1 MQRDF
6 KPGITAVVAAPAKQY
21 IPAGEARDNPM
32 KETQR
37 IAYLRQMGYQQYYS
51 RFVLPGAKA
60 SVIDLAA
67 LTDSEAAKTAR
78 PARKALGD
86 QDEVKRTGVKS
97 GQKVAR
103 NQARVTKSG
112 VAGSA
117 TPFGPDTSRAAELAV
132 RDRQEPR
139 PEPDVAAEISAAD
152 TQANTE
158 SLRFNL
164 QFYRINE
171 QLAVVNEAPHQ
182 LRGKDN
188 KNAVGLLKNILLALG
203 ADQQSASSLQ
213 ADGFQ
218 WPIAEGLDAGNNPKH
233 AAKLALQGFISQRHE
248 QFGFRNLL
256 LLTAQLSPIMT
267 VAEGKQTL
275 GDLKP
280 EGSAYTVTLSHSLQA
295 MLAHPELKREA
306 WMHMQ
311 ALRSRI
317 SPS

>member
-6 KPGITAVVAAPAKQY
+6 KPDITAVVAAPAKQY
-21 IPAGEARDNPM
+21 IPAREARDNPM

-67 LTDSEAAKTAR
+67 LADSETAKTAR

-86 QDEVKRTGVKS
+86 QDEVKRTGAKS

-117 TPFGPDTSRAAELAV
+117 TPSGPGTSRAAESAV
-132 RDRQEPR
+132 RDPQEIR
-139 PEPDVAAEISAAD
+139 PEPDAAAEIGAAD
-152 TQANTE
+152 TQVNNE

-188 KNAVGLLKNILLALG
+188 KDAVGLLKNILLALG
-203 ADQQSASSLQ
+203 VDQQSASILQ

-218 WPIAEGLDAGNNPKH
+218 WPIAEGLDAGNDPKH

-248 QFGFRNLL
+248 QFGFKNLL
-256 LLTAQLSPIMT
+256 LLTAQLSPMMT
-267 VAEGKQTL
+267 AAEGKQTL

-280 EGSAYTVTLSHSLQA
+280 KASAYTVTLSHSLQA

-317 SPS
+317 NPS

>member
-51 RFVLPGAKA
+51 RFILPGAKA
-60 SVIDLAA
+60 SVIDMAELADFE
-67 LTDSEAAKTAR
+67 TAKTAR
-78 PARKALGD
+78 SPRMAIGD
-86 QDEVKRTGVKS
+86 QDKVKRRGVTS
-97 GQKVAR
+97 AQDGAH
-103 NQARVTKSG
+103 VTKSG
-112 VAGSA
+112 IAGATTPSSPSA
-117 TPFGPDTSRAAELAV
+117 SRAAELAV
-132 RDRQEPR
+132 SNRQEIR
-139 PEPDVAAEISAAD
+139 PAPDAAAGTSPTD

-188 KNAVGLLKNILLALG
+188 KDAVGLLKNILLALG
-203 ADQQSASSLQ
+203 VDQQTTSSLQ

-218 WPIAEGLDAGNNPKH
+218 WPIAEGLDAGNDPKH

-248 QFGFRNLL
+248 QFGFDNLL
-256 LLTAQLSPIMT
+256 LLTAQLSPMLT
-267 VAEGKQTL
+267 AAGGKQTL
-275 GDLKP
+275 GDLKSQ
-280 EGSAYTVTLSHSLQA
+280 ESAYPVTLSHSLQA

-317 SPS
+317 KLS

>member
-6 KPGITAVVAAPAKQY
+6 KPGITTVVAAPAKQY

-60 SVIDLAA
+60 SVIDMAELA
-67 LTDSEAAKTAR
+67 DSESAKTAR
-78 PARKALGD
+78 PARKSIGD
-86 QDEVKRTGVKS
+86 QDEVKRRGVKS
-97 GQKVAR
+97 VQSGAR
-103 NQARVTKSG
+103 DQAQVTKSG

-117 TPFGPDTSRAAELAV
+117 TPSKPGASRAAELPV
-132 RDRQEPR
+132 SNRQETR
-139 PEPDVAAEISAAD
+139 LAPDAAAETSATD

-188 KNAVGLLKNILLALG
+188 KDAVGLLKNILLALG
-203 ADQQSASSLQ
+203 VDQQSASSLQ

-218 WPIAEGLDAGNNPKH
+218 WPIAEGLDAGSDPKH

-248 QFGFRNLL
+248 QFGFDNLL
-256 LLTAQLSPIMT
+256 LLTAQLSPMLT
-267 VAEGKQTL
+267 AAGGKQTL

-280 EGSAYTVTLSHSLQA
+280 QESAYTVTLSHSLQA

-317 SPS
+317 KLS

>member
-21 IPAGEARDNPM
+21 IPAGEDRDNPM

-51 RFVLPGAKA
+51 RFILPGAKA
-60 SVIDLAA
+60 SVIDMAELADFE
-67 LTDSEAAKTAR
+67 TAKTAR
-78 PARKALGD
+78 SPRMAIGD
-86 QDEVKRTGVKS
+86 QDKVKRRGVTS
-97 GQKVAR
+97 AQDGAH
-103 NQARVTKSG
+103 VTKSG
-112 VAGSA
+112 IAGATTPSSPSA
-117 TPFGPDTSRAAELAV
+117 SRAAELAV
-132 RDRQEPR
+132 SNRQETR
-139 PEPDVAAEISAAD
+139 LAPDATAETSATD
-152 TQANTE
+152 TNTE

-188 KNAVGLLKNILLALG
+188 KDAVGLLKNILLALG
-203 ADQQSASSLQ
+203 VGQQSASSLQ

-218 WPIAEGLDAGNNPKH
+218 WPIAEGLDAGSDPKH

-248 QFGFRNLL
+248 QFGFDNLL
-256 LLTAQLSPIMT
+256 LLTAQLSPMMT
-267 VAEGKQTL
+267 AAGGKQTL
-275 GDLKP
+275 GELKSQ
-280 EGSAYTVTLSHSLQA
+280 ESAYTVTLSHSLQA

-317 SPS
+317 KLS

>member
-6 KPGITAVVAAPAKQY
+6 KPGITTVVAAPAKQY
-21 IPAGEARDNPM
+21 IPAGESRDNPM

-60 SVIDLAA
+60 SVIDMAELAG
-67 LTDSEAAKTAR
+67 SETAKIAR
-78 PARKALGD
+78 PARNAIGD
-86 QDEVKRTGVKS
+86 QGELERRGVKS
-97 GQKVAR
+97 VHSGAR
-103 NQARVTKSG
+103 AQAQVNKSS

-117 TPFGPDTSRAAELAV
+117 TPSKPGVSRAAKLAV
-132 RDRQEPR
+132 SNRQETILA
-139 PEPDVAAEISAAD
+139 PDAAAENSATD

-158 SLRFNL
+158 SLSFNL

-171 QLAVVNEAPHQ
+171 QLAIVNEAPHQ

-188 KNAVGLLKNILLALG
+188 KDAVGLLKNILLALG
-203 ADQQSASSLQ
+203 VDQLSANSLK

-218 WPIAEGLDAGNNPKH
+218 WPIAEGLDAGNDAKH

-248 QFGFRNLL
+248 QFGFDNLL
-256 LLTAQLSPIMT
+256 LLTAQLSPMLT
-267 VAEGKQTL
+267 AAGGKQTF

-280 EGSAYTVTLSHSLQA
+280 QESAYTITLSHSLQA
-295 MLAHPELKREA
+295 MLAHSELKRDA
-306 WMHMQ
+306 WTHMR
-311 ALRSRI
+311 ALRSRVKL
-317 SPS
+317 S